1 MPTVSKLA
9 VAPVKGLALC
19 HPAEVVLGT
28 NGVAENR
35 RFYLIAADGRH
46 RSGLAFG
53 PLAAIVPEYDAASE
67 QLRLQFPGGATVAG
81 DAAALDGEV
90 VVPWHSRELL
100 ARVVRG
106 PFSEALSDYVGM
118 ELRLVR
124 AGDDAHP
131 QSYPASI
138 VSEASLDTLEESAD
152 LPGPL
157 DDRRFRMLLTLTG
170 CEPFE
175 EDRWV
180 GGDLR
185 VGEAV
190 VRVAVPTAR
199 CATTTRDPATGQRD
213 WDALRALKDLRGVSP
228 EQTVDLGVY
237 ATVVKPGRIAV
248 GDEVARLS
256 REGVERETGLEP
268 ATFSLEG

>member
-9 VAPVKGLALC
+9 IAPVKGLALR
-19 HPAEVVLGT
+19 HPTEIVLGSH
-28 NGVAENR
+28 GVAENR
-35 RFYLIAADGRH
+35 RFFMIASDGRH

-53 PLAAIVPEYDAASE
+53 PLAAIVPDYDAASE
-67 QLRLQFPGGATVAG
+67 RLVLRFPDGAVVDG
-81 DAAALDGEV
+81 DASALDGSV
-90 VVPWHSRELL
+90 VVPWGAREMV
-100 ARVVRG
+100 ADVVRG

-118 ELRLVR
+118 DLRLVR
-124 AGDDAHP
+124 AGDEAHP

-138 VSEASLDTLEESAD
+138 VSEESLDELERSAD

-157 DDRRFRMLLTLTG
+157 DDRRFRMLVTLAG

-180 GGDLR
+180 GGELR
-185 VGEAV
+185 VGGAV
-190 VRVAVPTAR
+190 VRIVVPTAR

-237 ATVVKPGRIAV
+237 ATVVKPGRVAV
-248 GDEVARLS
+248 GDEVA
-256 REGVERETGLEP
+256 P
-268 ATFSLEG
+268 A

>member
-9 VAPVKGLALC
+9 IAPVKGLALR
-19 HPAEVVLGT
+19 HPTEVALGPH
-28 NGVAENR
+28 GVAENR

-53 PLAAIVPEYDAASE
+53 PLAAIIPEYDTATE
-67 QLRLQFPGGATVAG
+67 RLVLRFPDGATVDG
-81 DAAALDGEV
+81 DTSALDGSV
-90 VVPWHSRELL
+90 VVPWGAREMV
-100 ARVVRG
+100 ANVVRG
-106 PFSEALSDYVGM
+106 PFSEALSEYVGM
-118 ELRLVR
+118 KLRLVR

-138 VSEASLDTLEESAD
+138 VSEASLDALEQSAD

-157 DDRRFRMLLTLTG
+157 DDRRFRMLVTLAG

-185 VGEAV
+185 LGEAV
-190 VRVAVPTAR
+190 VRIVVPTAR
-199 CATTTRDPATGQRD
+199 CVTTTRDPATGQRD
-213 WDALRALKDLRGVSP
+213 WDALRALKDLRGISP

-237 ATVVKPGRIAV
+237 ASVVKPGRVAV
-248 GDEVARLS
+248 GDEV
-256 REGVERETGLEP
+256 GP
-268 ATFSLEG
+268 A